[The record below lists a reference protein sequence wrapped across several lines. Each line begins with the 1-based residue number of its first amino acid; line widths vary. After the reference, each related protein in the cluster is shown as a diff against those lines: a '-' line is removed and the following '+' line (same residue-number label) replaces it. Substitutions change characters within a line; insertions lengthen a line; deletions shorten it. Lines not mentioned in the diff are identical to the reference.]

1 MKWTNSFIFTS
12 REPPAEAETISQKLM
27 HQAGMIDKLAS
38 GVYTFLPLGLKVLQK
53 VSDIIREEMNNA
65 GAIEILMP
73 ALQPA
78 SLWKESG
85 RYEKMGKDMI
95 VLKDRHNR
103 EMLLGPTHEEV
114 VSDIVRKYVKSW
126 KNLPLMLYQI
136 QSKFRDEIRPRFGI
150 IRAREF
156 LMKDCYSFDR
166 TERESEISYLKMR
179 QAYMKIFQ
187 RCNISVTIQSADSGV
202 IGGKFSEEFVAAGDC
217 AELEIG
223 HIFKLGTDY
232 SEKLNVLY
240 MDKDGKQKPVVMG
253 CYGIG
258 VSRVV
263 AAIIEGSHDEKGIIW
278 PLSVAPFVA
287 IIVPV
292 NMADNKQVEIANNLY
307 DELRTEKIDIL
318 FDDREESA
326 GVKFADADLLGI
338 PYRITL
344 GRKLTQGKIEI
355 LERKTQKKYD
365 VEIGKVKEFL
375 TKALKDSK

>member
-12 REPPAEAETISQKLM
+12 REPPADAETISQKLM

-307 DELRTEKIDIL
+307 DELRTEKIDVL

>member
-12 REPPAEAETISQKLM
+12 REPPADAETTSQKLM
-27 HQAGMIDKLAS
+27 HQAGMIDKLVS
-38 GVYTFLPLGLKVLQK
+38 GVYSYLPLGLKVLQK
-53 VSDIIREEMNNA
+53 VSDIIREEMNKA
-65 GAIEILMP
+65 GAVELLMP

-78 SLWKESG
+78 SLWKESA
-85 RYEKMGKDMI
+85 RYGKMGKDMI
-95 VLKDRHNR
+95 VFRDRHNR

-114 VSDIVRKYVKSW
+114 ISDIVRKYIRSW
-126 KNLPLMLYQI
+126 KNLPVMLYQI
-136 QSKFRDEIRPRFGI
+136 QAKYRDEIRPRFGI
-150 IRAREF
+150 IRSREF

-166 TERESEISYLKMR
+166 SDSESEQSYMKMR
-179 QAYMKIFQ
+179 QAYLNIFH
-187 RCNISVTIQSADSGV
+187 RCGLQVTVQSADSGV

-232 SEKLNVLY
+232 SEKLRVVY
-240 MDKDGKQKPVVMG
+240 VDKNGAEKPAVMG

-263 AAIIEGSHDEKGIIW
+263 AAIIEGSYDEKGIIW
-278 PLSVAPFVA
+278 PVSVAPFIS

-292 NMADNKQVEIANNLY
+292 NMSDGRIVEVASRIY
-307 DELRTEKIDIL
+307 DELESAKIDTL
-318 FDDREESA
+318 FDDRDESA

-344 GRKLTQGKIEI
+344 GRKLSEGRVEI
-355 LERKTQKKYD
+355 FERKTRKTYD
-365 VEIGKVKEFL
+365 VEIEHVKEFIID
-375 TKALKDSK
+375 ALKKLK

>member
-307 DELRTEKIDIL
+307 DELRTEKIDVL

>member
-1 MKWTNSFIFTS
+1 MKWSDSFIFTS
-12 REPPAEAETISQKLM
+12 REPPADAETVSQKLM
-27 HQAGMIDKLAS
+27 HQTGMIDKLVS
-38 GVYTFLPLGLKVLQK
+38 GIYSFLPHGLKVLQK

-65 GAIEILMP
+65 GAFEILMP

-78 SLWKESG
+78 SLWKESK
-85 RYEKMGKDMI
+85 RYGKMGKDMI
-95 VLKDRHNR
+95 VFKDRHNR

-114 VSDIVRKYVKSW
+114 VSDIVRKYVRSW
-126 KNLPLMLYQI
+126 KNLPVMLYQI
-136 QSKFRDEIRPRFGI
+136 QSKYRDEIRPRFGI
-150 IRAREF
+150 IRSREF

-166 TERESEISYLKMR
+166 TDKEAEQSYEKMR
-179 QAYMKIFQ
+179 QAYLKIFQ
-187 RCNISVTIQSADSGV
+187 KCGLTITIQSADSGV

-232 SEKLNVLY
+232 SEKLGVLY
-240 MDKDGKQKPVVMG
+240 TDRDGKQKPVVMG

-278 PLSVAPFVA
+278 PVSVAPFLAVIVA
-287 IIVPV
+287 V
-292 NMADNKQVEIANNLY
+292 NMSDTRAVEIANNIYNDLKS
-307 DELRTEKIDIL
+307 EKIDVL
-318 FDDREESA
+318 LDDREESA

-344 GRKLTQGKIEI
+344 GRKLVQGKVEI
-355 LERKTQKKYD
+355 QERKNQGKYD
-365 VEIGKVKEFL
+365 VEIEKVKEFL
-375 TKALKDSK
+375 TCVLKNYQ